1 MHPKDIKLGLELT
14 QANAV
19 QWFQS
24 MEILLRSVECWDA
37 VTTGAGDDQKLND
50 IRLAISYNVGDDLI
64 HIIDPFKPP

>member
-19 QWFQS
+19 QWFQR
-24 MEILLRSVECWDA
+24 MEILLRSFDCLNV

-50 IRLAISYNVGDDLI
+50 TRLAISSNV
-64 HIIDPFKPP
+64 